1 MPRVG
6 GVKEITMR
14 NVISTFVA
22 VALLGGAMS
31 VAAAQ
36 NPRERDNDDDYR
48 PASAAQL
55 ATADRR
61 LNQVYQR
68 RIADARADDRN
79 DRRSRGWYSQEASLR
94 ASERAWISF
103 RDAECR
109 YLTQQDVGSRQHAAL
124 VRGCLLEQ
132 VEERT
137 EELREAEQTLAAR

>member
-1 MPRVG
+1 
-6 GVKEITMR
+6 MR
-14 NVISTFVA
+14 KTISTLVA

-36 NPRERDNDDDYR
+36 DRRGRDNDDDYR
-48 PASAAQL
+48 PAPAAEL
-55 ATADRR
+55 ASADRR
-61 LNQVYQR
+61 LNQIYQR

-79 DRRSRGWYSQEASLR
+79 DRRGRGWYSQEASLR
-94 ASERAWISF
+94 ESERAWITH

-124 VRGCLLEQ
+124 MRGCLLNQ
-132 VEERT
+132 IEERT

>member
-1 MPRVG
+1 
-6 GVKEITMR
+6 MR
-14 NVISTFVA
+14 KFISTALA
-22 VALLGGAMS
+22 VALLGSAIT

-36 NPRERDNDDDYR
+36 ERGRDRDNDEFG
-48 PASAAQL
+48 PATVQELAA
-55 ATADRR
+55 ADRR

-79 DRRSRGWYSQEASLR
+79 DRRGRGWYSQEEALR
-94 ASERAWISF
+94 VSERAWITF

-109 YLTQQDVGSRQHAAL
+109 YLTQQDVGSRMHASL

-137 EELREAEQTLAAR
+137 EELREAQQVLAAR

>member
-1 MPRVG
+1 
-6 GVKEITMR
+6 MR

-22 VALLGGAMS
+22 VALLGGAIS

-36 NPRERDNDDDYR
+36 DRGRNYDRDEFG
-48 PASAAQL
+48 PATASEL
-55 ATADRR
+55 ANADRR
-61 LNQVYQR
+61 LNQIYQR

-79 DRRSRGWYSQEASLR
+79 DRRVRGSYSQEAALR
-94 ASERAWISF
+94 ESERLWISF